1 MLTSSEFPE
10 THPSMIAALREGQ
23 TASHWIE
30 FYQRYAPAIFRVAR
44 YRGMDRH
51 DAEDLVQQV
60 MLNISRHID
69 RFDYRRDRGQ
79 FRNWV
84 RRIAENKII
93 DLARRSQ
100 VPAISV
106 ETLVEPRDDRPT
118 LDDLWDQEWRL
129 QDVLFCVDECRRDI
143 APRTY
148 EAFRLYVVD
157 GLSAKDT
164 AARLNMSVEQVYVTR
179 NQVLNRVR
187 KLIADLEIS

>member
-10 THPSMIAALREGQ
+10 THPSMIAALREGKA
-23 TASHWIE
+23 ASHWIE